1 MKDLIKK
8 LTEAFGP
15 SGAEDNIREVIR
27 KEVEPYVDEISV
39 DALGNLIARKK
50 GTGARRL
57 SLTGT
62 WTRSA
67 LW

>member
-8 LTEAFGP
+8 PPSFRP

-39 DALGNLIARKK
+39 DALG
-50 GTGARRL
+50 T
-57 SLTGT
+57 
-62 WTRSA
+62 
-67 LW
+67 